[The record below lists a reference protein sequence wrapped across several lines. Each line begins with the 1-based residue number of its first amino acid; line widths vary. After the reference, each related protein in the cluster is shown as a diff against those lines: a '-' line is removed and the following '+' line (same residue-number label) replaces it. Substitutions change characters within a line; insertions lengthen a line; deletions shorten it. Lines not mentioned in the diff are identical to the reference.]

1 MQANISTLQTTLLTN
16 TSSPT
21 LVQVTSSNDLPSSDS
36 RVLVQFNSLAAT
48 ASSSVLPSD
57 VAAMDMVI
65 NSTFLPNVDTHV
77 LHLDNTTANVSD
89 VVTALRARDGI
100 NLPCSQLLQLCAS
113 AKRSCALCTIMQF
126 GDLACF
132 TWLAVL
138 TVEAISSFDQ
148 TSSLWHV
155 AHAVSPIPPS
165 QTSASSC
172 LWINHLCSCISI
184 VHLRPAVG
192 LLDGRLVC
200 YRSSI
205 VCTPLCLQHPALLHM
220 QKN

>member
-1 MQANISTLQTTLLTN
+1 MQANISTLQTTLQTN

-21 LVQVTSSNDLPSSDS
+21 LDQVTSSNDLPSSES

-48 ASSSVLPSD
+48 SSSSVLPSD

-77 LHLDNTTANVSD
+77 LTLDNTTANASD
-89 VVTALRARDGI
+89 VVTALRARDGTDLH
-100 NLPCSQLLQLCAS
+100 NCSNFVPVQNAPVECS
-113 AKRSCALCTIMQF
+113 PSCSF

-132 TWLAVL
+132 TCLAAL
-138 TVEAISSFDQ
+138 TVEANPSFGQ
-148 TSSLWHV
+148 KSSLWHV

-172 LWINHLCSCISI
+172 LCIIYLCDCISI
-184 VHLRPAVG
+184 VIHL
-192 LLDGRLVC
+192 
-200 YRSSI
+200 
-205 VCTPLCLQHPALLHM
+205 
-220 QKN
+220 